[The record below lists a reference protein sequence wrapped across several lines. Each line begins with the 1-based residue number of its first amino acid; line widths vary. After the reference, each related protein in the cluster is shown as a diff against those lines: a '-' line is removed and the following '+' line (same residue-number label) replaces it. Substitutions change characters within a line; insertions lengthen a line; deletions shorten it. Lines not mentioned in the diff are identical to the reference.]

1 MCAGLHINKLGLCD
15 TIFLRA
21 YVEAWQLLLPAAKA
35 KGL

>member
-15 TIFLRA
+15 TIFLQS
-21 YVEAWQLLLPAAKA
+21 YVEAFQSILALAAD